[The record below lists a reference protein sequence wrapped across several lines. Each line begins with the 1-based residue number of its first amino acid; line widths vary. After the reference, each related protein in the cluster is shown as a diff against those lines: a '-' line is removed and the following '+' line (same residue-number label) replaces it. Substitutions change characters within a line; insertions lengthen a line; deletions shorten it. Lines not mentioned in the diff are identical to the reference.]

1 MKNIFLLFM
10 VAVLFSACGA
20 GSRET
25 SEQQLEGKK
34 WDEVMANHD
43 VVMPM
48 MGTTH
53 KVRKALKAYQ
63 SSKGTLEQTEAAAIT
78 KMLTDLDKADESMMD
93 WMQKYQKLGKLQDSK
108 SHAEIMKYLENEE
121 VRINKVKELMESS
134 IAAGQAFL
142 KQ

>member
-1 MKNIFLLFM
+1 MKNTFLLFIIT
-10 VAVLFSACGA
+10 VLISACGT

-53 KVRKALKAYQ
+53 KVRKALKAIQ
-63 SSKGTLEQTEAAAIT
+63 SSKGTLEQPVAASIT

-93 WMQKYQKLGKLQDSK
+93 WMQNYQKLGKLQSSK
-108 SHAEIMKYLENEE
+108 SHVEIMKYLDSEE
-121 VRINKVKELMESS
+121 VKINKVKELMDSS
-134 IAAGQAFL
+134 IAAGQEFVN
-142 KQ
+142 K

>member
-1 MKNIFLLFM
+1 MKDFFILFLITIL
-10 VAVLFSACGA
+10 VSSCGA

-25 SEQQLEGKK
+25 SEQQLQGEK

-63 SSKGTLEQTEAAAIT
+63 SSKGTLEQAEATAVA
-78 KMLTDLDKADESMMD
+78 KMLADLDKADESMMD
-93 WMQKYQKLGKLQDSK
+93 WMQNYQKLGKLQSSK

-121 VRINKVKELMESS
+121 LRINKVKELMESS

-142 KQ
+142 K